1 MNIAAGTTIEH
12 YELVKMLGTGSAGEV
27 YRAHDKKLERTVAIK
42 LLTEETAAADTELR
56 RRFIQ
61 EAKAASALNHPN
73 ILTVFEAGQYQGL
86 DYMVMEYV
94 EGQTLKES
102 LKLGKMPLPNL
113 LNLAIQMCVAL
124 ESAHAANII
133 HRDIK
138 PDNIMIRKDGLVKLL
153 DFGLAKIKDKQNQA
167 LTSTKPGTLLGTI
180 GYMSPEQ
187 AQCEPSTDARADIFS
202 LGAVFYEM
210 ATGKTPFHRENHID
224 TLYAILKS
232 DPEPFLPEQDIP
244 EELQQIILKA
254 LRKDP
259 SERYQSAKEM
269 LVELRRLSKEAEFQR
284 VLQRVEEK
292 SGSPE
297 ARKFLA
303 DTNLLT
309 DSSLADG
316 QSMFSSQV
324 YNIGL
329 MFNDPKQQ
337 IKSNN
342 LPWVLVVILS
352 IIVVIETIII
362 LFR

>member
-1 MNIAAGTTIEH
+1 MNIGAGTTIEH

-27 YRAHDKKLERTVAIK
+27 YRAHDKKLGRTVAIK
-42 LLTEETAAADTELR
+42 LLTEQTAALDTELR
-56 RRFIQ
+56 RRFVQ
-61 EAKAASALNHPN
+61 ESKAASALSHPN

-86 DYMVMEYV
+86 DYIVMEYV
-94 EGQTLKES
+94 EGQTLRES
-102 LKLGKMPLPNL
+102 LKNGKIALPTL
-113 LNLAIQMCVAL
+113 LSLASQMCVAL

-167 LTSTKPGTLLGTI
+167 LTSTKPGTLLGTV

-187 AQCEPSTDARADIFS
+187 AQCDPSADARADIFS

-210 ATGKTPFHRENHID
+210 ATGIAPFHRDNHID

-232 DPEPFLPEQDIP
+232 DPEPFVPEQKVPI
-244 EELQQIILKA
+244 ELQQIILKA

-269 LVELRRLSKEAEFQR
+269 LIELRRLSKEAEFQR

-297 ARKFLA
+297 AKNFF
-303 DTNLLT
+303 TNNNLLT
-309 DSSLADG
+309 DNSLGDS

-324 YNIGL
+324 YNVDL
-329 MFNDPKQQ
+329 LFNGPKQQ
-337 IKSNN
+337 AKNN
-342 LPWVLVVILS
+342 YLPWILVAVLSV
-352 IIVVIETIII
+352 IVVIETIII

>member
-1 MNIAAGTTIEH
+1 MNIGAGTFIGH

-27 YRAHDKKLERTVAIK
+27 YRAQDKSLGRTVAIK
-42 LLTEETAAADTELR
+42 LLTEQTAALDTELR
-56 RRFIQ
+56 RRFVQ

-94 EGQTLKES
+94 EGQTLRDY
-102 LKLGKMPLPNL
+102 LKAGKIPLSTL
-113 LNLAIQMCVAL
+113 LNIAVQMCVAL

-167 LTSTKPGTLLGTI
+167 LTSTKPGTLLGTV

-187 AQCEPSTDARADIFS
+187 AQCEPNTDARADIFS

-210 ATGKTPFHRENHID
+210 ATTVPPFYKENHID

-232 DPEPFLPEQDIP
+232 DPQPFAEEQNVPTD
-244 EELQQIILKA
+244 LQEIILKA
-254 LRKDP
+254 LAKDP
-259 SERYQSAKEM
+259 NDRYQSAKEM
-269 LVELRRLSKEAEFQR
+269 LMELRNLSKAAEFQR
-284 VLQRVEEK
+284 VLQHVEEH
-292 SGSPE
+292 SASPE
-297 ARKFLA
+297 AKKL
-303 DTNLLT
+303 NLS
-309 DSSLADG
+309 DSQSL
-316 QSMFSSQV
+316 FSSQV
-324 YNIGL
+324 YNVDI
-329 MFNDPKQQ
+329 FNQTNKQED
-337 IKSNN
+337 KKNN
-342 LPWVLVVILS
+342 YLPWALVAILS
-352 IIVVIETIII
+352 LIVVIETLII

>member
-1 MNIAAGTTIEH
+1 MNIGAGTYIGH

-27 YRAHDKKLERTVAIK
+27 YRAQDKNLGRTVAIK
-42 LLTEETAAADTELR
+42 LLTEQTASLDTELR
-56 RRFIQ
+56 RRFVQ

-94 EGQTLKES
+94 EGQTLREY
-102 LKLGKMPLPNL
+102 LKKGKPSFSNL
-113 LNLAIQMCVAL
+113 LNIAIQMCVAL

-167 LTSTKPGTLLGTI
+167 ATSTKPGTLLGTV

-187 AQCEPSTDARADIFS
+187 AQCEPNTDARTDIFS

-210 ATGKTPFHRENHID
+210 ATGIAPFHQANHID

-232 DPEPFLPEQDIP
+232 DPKPFEPSQEIP

-254 LRKDP
+254 LAKEPID
-259 SERYQSAKEM
+259 RYQSAKEM
-269 LVELRRLSKEAEFQR
+269 LVELRRLSKETEFKK
-284 VLQRVEEK
+284 VLEQVEER
-292 SGSPE
+292 SASPE
-297 ARKFLA
+297 AKKL
-303 DTNLLT
+303 DLT
-309 DSSLADG
+309 DS
-316 QSMFSSQV
+316 QSVQG
-324 YNIGL
+324 YNVDL
-329 MFNDPKQQ
+329 LVNETKKAETQNV
-337 IKSNN
+337 KNN
-342 LPWVLVVILS
+342 YLPWILVAILS
-352 IIVVIETIII
+352 IIVIVETIII
-362 LFR
+362 LAR

>member
-1 MNIAAGTTIEH
+1 MNIGAGTSIGH

-27 YRAHDKKLERTVAIK
+27 YRAQDKSLGRTVAIK
-42 LLTEETAAADTELR
+42 LLTEQTAALDTELR
-56 RRFIQ
+56 RRFVQ

-94 EGQTLKES
+94 EGQTLREYLKAGKVS
-102 LKLGKMPLPNL
+102 LPTL
-113 LNLAIQMCVAL
+113 LNIAIQMCVAL
-124 ESAHAANII
+124 ESAHAADII

-187 AQCEPSTDARADIFS
+187 AQCEPNTDARADIFS
-202 LGAVFYEM
+202 LGAVIYEM
-210 ATGKTPFHRENHID
+210 ATSFPPFYQENHID

-232 DPEPFLPEQDIP
+232 DPKPFTEEQGVPTDLQ
-244 EELQQIILKA
+244 ELILKA
-254 LRKDP
+254 LAKDP
-259 SERYQSAKEM
+259 NDRYQSAKEM
-269 LVELRRLSKEAEFQR
+269 LVELRNLSKAEEFQR
-284 VLQRVEEK
+284 VLQHVEEN

-297 ARKFLA
+297 AKKLG
-303 DTNLLT
+303 LGG
-309 DSSLADG
+309 SQSL
-316 QSMFSSQV
+316 FSSQV
-324 YNIGL
+324 YDGDV
-329 MFNDPKQQ
+329 FN
-337 IKSNN
+337 KSNQQN
-342 LPWVLVVILS
+342 KLQNNYLPWILVVILS
-352 IIVVIETIII
+352 VIVIIETLII